1 MTRSRSAASD
11 AVPRGSLYV
20 VSAPSGAGKTS
31 LVRALSEA
39 DPAVLVSVSHT
50 TRPKRDSERDGVH
63 YHFVTH
69 ERFEEMIRGDVFLE
83 HARVFDHYY
92 GTSREWVTAR
102 LAEGSDVVLEID
114 WQGAQQV
121 KRRIAEAIGIF
132 VLPPSRSALE
142 QRLRERRQDSDA
154 VVARRMGDAVR
165 EMSHWAEFDYVVVN
179 EDFEVA
185 LADLRSILRA
195 RRLRAEAQGA
205 RRHALLDALL
215 STDTP

>member
-1 MTRSRSAASD
+1 M
-11 AVPRGSLYV
+11 

-39 DPAVLVSVSHT
+39 DPAMLVSVSHT
-50 TRPKRDSERDGVH
+50 TRPRRESEQEGVH
-63 YHFVTH
+63 YHFVTR
-69 ERFEEMIRGDVFLE
+69 ERFEEMIRQDVFLE

-102 LAEGSDVVLEID
+102 LVEGTDVVLEID

-121 KRRIAEAIGIF
+121 KHKVAEAVGIF
-132 VLPPSRSALE
+132 ILPPSRSALE

-154 VVARRMGDAVR
+154 VVARRMRDAVR

-179 EDFEVA
+179 EAFTAA
-185 LADLRSILRA
+185 LADLRSIVRA
-195 RRLRAEAQGA
+195 RRLRTEAQGA
-205 RRHALLDALL
+205 RQRALLGALL
-215 STDTP
+215 SPDAP